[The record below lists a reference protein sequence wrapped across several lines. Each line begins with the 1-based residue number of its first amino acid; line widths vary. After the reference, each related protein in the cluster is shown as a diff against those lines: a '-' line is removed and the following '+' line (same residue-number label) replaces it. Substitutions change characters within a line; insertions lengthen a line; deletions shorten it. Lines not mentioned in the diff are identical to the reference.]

1 MWGDWK
7 VVIYVLLHGNQM
19 IDFNKYFSQ
28 SGQFKAAI
36 DETHGGGGHNIHQ
49 DHFRAHI
56 ALVTKQNCYSLAGM
70 FYIHRLFTGYC
81 TFGFPFNCS
90 FIQKNSLNGR
100 K

>member
-36 DETHGGGGHNIHQ
+36 DETHGGGGGI
-49 DHFRAHI
+49 I
-56 ALVTKQNCYSLAGM
+56 
-70 FYIHRLFTGYC
+70 
-81 TFGFPFNCS
+81 
-90 FIQKNSLNGR
+90 FIRIILEHTLLW
-100 K
+100 